1 MPKQLGF
8 LICSLQKQIIME
20 DKLVTLAI
28 LTYTK
33 AQILKNVLE
42 NEGIE
47 TYIHNVNQIQP
58 VVSSG
63 VRLRIKESDLP
74 RALKITESST
84 WLSESIVGEKTPKVD
99 NKSNKILIPVDFSS
113 YSMKACEFGFN
124 LAKTENSEVILLHVY
139 FTPIYASSLP
149 YGDVFNYQIGDE
161 ESVKTIIQQVHSDLN
176 ALSDKI
182 KEKVAS
188 GEFPDIKYSCILREG
203 IPEEEILRYA
213 KEQRPKVII
222 MGTRGK
228 SQKDIDL
235 IGSVTAEIIDRS
247 RTAVLAIPENTP
259 FKEFNEVKR
268 IAFLTNFDQRDLI
281 AFEAFFN
288 TWKSFHFSV
297 SLIHLAE
304 SKDTWNEIKLA
315 GIKDYFQ
322 KQYPGLEIHYDVV
335 MNDNLL
341 KGLDQYI
348 KDNQID
354 IITLT
359 SYKRKIFAR
368 LFNPSIARK
377 MIFHSDTPLLVING

>member
-1 MPKQLGF
+1 
-8 LICSLQKQIIME
+8 ME

-304 SKDTWNEIKLA
+304 SKDTKLA

-359 SYKRKIFAR
+359 SYKRNIFAR

>member
-1 MPKQLGF
+1 
-8 LICSLQKQIIME
+8 ME

-74 RALKITESST
+74 RALTITESST
-84 WLSESIVGEKTPKVD
+84 WLSESIVGEKEQPKVE
-99 NKSNKILIPVDFSS
+99 NKSNKILIPVDFSD
-113 YSMKACEFGFN
+113 YSLKACEFAFN
-124 LAKTENSEVILLHVY
+124 LAKTENAEVILLHVY

-161 ESVKTIIQQVHSDLN
+161 ESVKIIINKVHSDLN
-176 ALSDKI
+176 VLSAKI
-182 KEKVAS
+182 KEKVSS
-188 GEFPDIKYSCILREG
+188 GEFPDVRYNCILREG

-213 KEQRPKVII
+213 KEQHPIVII

-228 SQKDIDL
+228 NQKDIDL
-235 IGSVTAEIIDRS
+235 IGSVTAEVIDRS

-259 FKEFNEVKR
+259 FKQFNEVKR
-268 IAFLTNFDQRDLI
+268 IAFITNFDQRDLI

-288 TWKSFHFSV
+288 AWKSFHFSV
-297 SLIHLAE
+297 SFIHLTE

-315 GIKDYFQ
+315 GIKEYFH
-322 KQYPGLEIHYDVV
+322 KQYPNLEIHYDVV
-335 MNDNLL
+335 MSDNLL

-359 SYKRKIFAR
+359 SYKRNIFAR

-377 MIFHSDTPLLVING
+377 MVFHSDTPLLVING

>member
-1 MPKQLGF
+1 
-8 LICSLQKQIIME
+8 ME

-84 WLSESIVGEKTPKVD
+84 WLSESIVGEKEPKIE
-99 NKSNKILIPVDFSS
+99 KSNKILIPVDFSN
-113 YSMKACEFGFN
+113 YSMKACEFAFN
-124 LAKTENSEVILLHVY
+124 LAKTENAEVVLLHVY

-149 YGDVFNYQIGDE
+149 YGDVFNYQVGDE
-161 ESVKTIIQQVHSDLN
+161 ETVKTIIHKAHSDLN
-176 ALSDKI
+176 ALSTKI

-188 GEFPDIKYSCILREG
+188 GEFPDVKYSCILREG
-203 IPEEEILRYA
+203 IPEEEILRYS
-213 KEQRPKVII
+213 KEQRPVVII

-228 SQKDIDL
+228 NQKDIDL
-235 IGSVTAEIIDRS
+235 IGSVTAEVIDRS

-259 FKEFNEVKR
+259 FKQFSEVKR
-268 IAFLTNFDQRDLI
+268 IAFITNFDQRDLI
-281 AFEAFFN
+281 AFEEFFN
-288 TWKSFHFSV
+288 TWKSFYFSV
-297 SLIHLAE
+297 SLIHLTE
-304 SKDTWNEIKLA
+304 SKDAWNEIKLA
-315 GIKDYFQ
+315 GIKEYFH

-335 MNDNLL
+335 MNNNLL
-341 KGLDQYI
+341 KGLEQYI

-359 SYKRKIFAR
+359 SYKRSIFAR

-377 MIFHSDTPLLVING
+377 MIFHSDTPLLVINGGGG